1 MRSCIIGQWNSG
13 ENIEAIKAR
22 SNWLLQFTDFRHW
35 AFCYSY
41 EIGSTLASIGLVTNS
56 QAFMSSGLIES
67 DVRKAA
73 YNKWFDEVV
82 LEPLK
87 QTHPDMYKKML
98 VALEESLIEVS
109 SKSLEEYD
117 NEG

>member
-1 MRSCIIGQWNSG
+1 MLR
-13 ENIEAIKAR
+13 EAV
-22 SNWLLQFTDFRHW
+22 Q
-35 AFCYSY
+35 
-41 EIGSTLASIGLVTNS
+41 
-56 QAFMSSGLIES
+56 QQSS
-67 DVRKAA
+67 
-73 YNKWFDEVV
+73 NKWFDEVV